1 MIQEWLYKTIND
13 VNLGVDLL
21 YFKLFLCY
29 ELPDVIL
36 PHLNMLRLSMIN
48 RISDEVDCAL

>member
-1 MIQEWLYKTIND
+1 MLA
-13 VNLGVDLL
+13 VDDIHFGIYLS